1 MKMPQKQ
8 GYIVKR
14 DFAGA
19 RRGCIIDQPT
29 VLHPQPKGG

>member
-14 DFAGA
+14 VFAVA
-19 RRGCIIDQPT
+19 CRNCMIDQPT
-29 VLHPQPKGG
+29 VLHPRHKGG